1 MTREE
6 YDERKRRI
14 EAHHRFSTELI
25 DAARQQELRA
35 LELVWMT
42 TAEGAFGRALPPL
55 VSEETIL
62 LPVSPAASGKPAPPA
77 KAPRRVLWEIVDQVI
92 EILPRLAEP
101 FDRNDVCRALGYELD
116 RGIMFRLFER
126 LVEENL
132 VRRVTRGEGRIPSRY
147 RRVESEAPAPV
158 D

>member
-6 YDERKRRI
+6 YEDRKRRI
-14 EAHHRFSTELI
+14 EAHHRFSSELI

-55 VSEETIL
+55 PSEDAIV
-62 LPVSPAASGKPAPPA
+62 LPVSPPASGKPAPPA

-92 EILPRLAEP
+92 EILPGLPEP
-101 FDRNDVCRALGYELD
+101 FDRNDVCRAIGYELD
-116 RGIMFRLFER
+116 RGIMFRLFGR

-132 VRRVTRGEGRIPSRY
+132 VRKVARGEGRIPSQY
-147 RRVESEAPAPV
+147 RRVESEGAAAV